1 MEEAGNGR
9 LGRSGLIV
17 AISIGL
23 ALFFDHIFWDH
34 IPGIGF
40 TLFVVAIVA
49 AYLGIVYYSKKS
61 IHTDLLWLFPLLIFF
76 ASMVAIRANLLL
88 TALNVLGC
96 VLLLLLSAEVSVRG
110 SVRQFV
116 PWDYFKLLFPF
127 KFIYPLFQ
135 AITDVLSIRKDGKE
149 SKKRTQIVR
158 GIFIT
163 VPVLILF
170 AMLFASA
177 DPIFENYVSV
187 LFNWHFEEE
196 HVVRA
201 IIVFV
206 VAIGLAASY
215 AYALTAVKEESGGGE
230 GTKRGVS
237 HIETGILLGS
247 VNALFLTFLLVQLT
261 YLFGGASNITTEGL
275 TYAEYARRGFFE
287 LIAIAV
293 FSYLILAGVEKYI
306 ERDSG
311 GHSQQFKLL
320 SSALVAQIVIIM
332 LSAFSRLSLYEEAFG
347 FTTLRLY
354 SHAFII
360 FLGVVFCFLLYK
372 ILVEHKDNTFAFR
385 TFLAVVVFVA
395 AMNIFNPDTFI
406 ATKNLERY
414 EATGKLDA
422 DYLAGLSAD
431 ATAITIHTLQ
441 LQDPDIRGTVGRA
454 LYERYYDRNSASA
467 EWPSW
472 NVSRYQE
479 TILLEKHADE
489 LLLYKNYESE

>member
-177 DPIFENYVSV
+177 DTIFE
-187 LFNWHFEEE
+187 
-196 HVVRA
+196 
-201 IIVFV
+201 
-206 VAIGLAASY
+206 
-215 AYALTAVKEESGGGE
+215 
-230 GTKRGVS
+230 
-237 HIETGILLGS
+237 
-247 VNALFLTFLLVQLT
+247 
-261 YLFGGASNITTEGL
+261 
-275 TYAEYARRGFFE
+275 
-287 LIAIAV
+287 
-293 FSYLILAGVEKYI
+293 
-306 ERDSG
+306 D
-311 GHSQQFKLL
+311 
-320 SSALVAQIVIIM
+320 
-332 LSAFSRLSLYEEAFG
+332 
-347 FTTLRLY
+347 
-354 SHAFII
+354 
-360 FLGVVFCFLLYK
+360 
-372 ILVEHKDNTFAFR
+372 
-385 TFLAVVVFVA
+385 
-395 AMNIFNPDTFI
+395 
-406 ATKNLERY
+406 
-414 EATGKLDA
+414 
-422 DYLAGLSAD
+422 
-431 ATAITIHTLQ
+431 
-441 LQDPDIRGTVGRA
+441 
-454 LYERYYDRNSASA
+454 
-467 EWPSW
+467 
-472 NVSRYQE
+472 
-479 TILLEKHADE
+479 
-489 LLLYKNYESE
+489 